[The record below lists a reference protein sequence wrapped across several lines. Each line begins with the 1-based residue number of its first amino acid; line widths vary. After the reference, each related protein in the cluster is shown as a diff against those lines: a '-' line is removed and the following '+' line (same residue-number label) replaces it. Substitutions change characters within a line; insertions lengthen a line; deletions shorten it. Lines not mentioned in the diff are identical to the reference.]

1 VAIVDDDEVLGELL
15 RHTLTT
21 LGYSCVLLPDGAQ
34 AVDRLTGPGRTLRV
48 KTVLLDIDLPG
59 RNGFEVLRA
68 LQEHG
73 VTAHSSVLIVS
84 ARSSPDEALRALRAG
99 ATDHIAKPFSVPLL
113 VEKLHRLMA
122 DVR

>member
-1 VAIVDDDEVLGELL
+1 
-15 RHTLTT
+15 
-21 LGYSCVLLPDGAQ
+21 
-34 AVDRLTGPGRTLRV
+34 
-48 KTVLLDIDLPG
+48 
-59 RNGFEVLRA
+59 VLRA